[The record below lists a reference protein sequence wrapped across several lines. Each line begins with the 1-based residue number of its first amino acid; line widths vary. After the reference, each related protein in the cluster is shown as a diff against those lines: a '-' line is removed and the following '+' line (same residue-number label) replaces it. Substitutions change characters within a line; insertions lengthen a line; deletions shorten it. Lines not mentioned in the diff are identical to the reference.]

1 MHAHLHTYGYYTPS
15 IPKNKVKSDIFKY
28 FSQVD
33 QTDAINL
40 VKLFPVRARFHLVA
54 YVAVLS
60 IVTLCKYR
68 RTQIALFGKQ
78 FYQID
83 SCALL
88 DV

>member
-40 VKLFPVRARFHLVA
+40 VKLFPVRARFHLVG
-54 YVAVLS
+54 
-60 IVTLCKYR
+60 T
-68 RTQIALFGKQ
+68 
-78 FYQID
+78 
-83 SCALL
+83 
-88 DV
+88 